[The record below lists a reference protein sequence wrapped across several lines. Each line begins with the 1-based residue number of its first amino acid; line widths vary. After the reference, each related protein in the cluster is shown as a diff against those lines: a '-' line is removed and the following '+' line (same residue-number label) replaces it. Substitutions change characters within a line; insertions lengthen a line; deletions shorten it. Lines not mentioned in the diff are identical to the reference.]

1 MTDTA
6 ADNALQA
13 TTALLLKRGYVEFG
27 TKVPQWEPLYTLP
40 SDAST
45 TSAGTRPPMADR
57 RSILAPRDELL
68 RAMPKTSINPMVELH
83 GPGPEW
89 KKCRSCKHMYY
100 DWEIVVRK
108 RHHKCT
114 LRETV
119 DACLPAHRLSW
130 PACAKWERY

>member
-1 MTDTA
+1 MTDPA

-57 RSILAPRDELL
+57 RSILAPRDDLL
-68 RAMPKTSINPMVELH
+68 RLLHKATSVNPMVNLH
-83 GPGPEW
+83 RPGPQRA
-89 KKCRSCKHMYY
+89 KCRNCKHLYY
-100 DWEIVVRK
+100 
-108 RHHKCT
+108 
-114 LRETV
+114 
-119 DACLPAHRLSW
+119 
-130 PACAKWERY
+130 